1 MDQKAMKRRESGAS
15 QVDDETLLALA
26 AAGKSSRQIEQAL
39 GNIDHATVCRRLKH
53 LTPRQSTEIFKSYKA
68 DILAESQRKLMMMSD
83 KPGVNARDRRD
94 YAVTLG
100 ILMDQ
105 ERKERGQHED
115 KTRPMVMIFERSN
128 VQINSGA
135 GPLPAGN
142 DGPAGDVNSSRPV
155 INSVLTAHTAKS
167 NDIR

>member
-1 MDQKAMKRRESGAS
+1 MDQEMMARRENSEKR
-15 QVDDETLLALA
+15 VDDETLLALA
-26 AAGKSSRQIEQAL
+26 AAGKSSRQIEKAL
-39 GNIDHATVCRRLKH
+39 GNIDHSTICKRLKH
-53 LTPRQSTEIFKSYKA
+53 LTPRQSTQIFKELKA
-68 DILAESQRKLMMMSD
+68 DILAESQRKVMMQAD

-142 DGPAGDVNSSRPV
+142 EDFTGDVNSSRPV
-155 INSVLTAHTAKS
+155 INSVLTAHTEKS